1 MKTKGCLSAS
11 ILLML
16 SLGAALLVAGGPSD
30 AAVAIDPRARSAD
43 GRLLRAVAGLFLL
56 AVSAGRLL
64 LCATRDAS
72 CAAHIIHTQRDAEV
86 DCLITCN

>member
-30 AAVAIDPRARSAD
+30 AAVGTIRLPSDAQGMIHGACGQSFNSQF
-43 GRLLRAVAGLFLL
+43 RLLARQK
-56 AVSAGRLL
+56 
-64 LCATRDAS
+64 T
-72 CAAHIIHTQRDAEV
+72 
-86 DCLITCN
+86 